1 MANDTKIGW
10 IGLGMMG
17 EPMAQNV
24 LKAGF
29 PLQVYNRSREKAQ
42 TIEAA
47 GATVAESVADL
58 ARSSETLVTMI
69 SDDVALEA
77 VALGADGAF
86 AHMPSGALFIDMSTV
101 SPAMS
106 ARVAAAA
113 AEKGIEYLRA
123 PVSGSIGLATAG
135 TLTIFAS
142 GPKQKYDES
151 LALFEA
157 MGGSLFHVGDA
168 EEARFLKLAI
178 NMMVGIT
185 AGMMAEAL
193 SLGEK
198 GGLDWDQM
206 IEIIS
211 SSAVASP
218 LINYKVD
225 TLKNRDFAPAFP
237 AWMMAKDFNLALDT
251 ARDESIPLPIT
262 ALVRQHWSAMEA
274 TGRGE
279 MDFFAYVTLMEQLSG
294 LDSGSDK

>member
-1 MANDTKIGW
+1 MANDTKVGW

-29 PLQVYNRSREKAQ
+29 PLQVFNRSREKAGMLDD
-42 TIEAA
+42 E
-47 GATVAESVADL
+47 GAIVAESAADL
-58 ARSSETLVTMI
+58 ARASETLVTMI
-69 SDDVALEA
+69 SDDVALAA
-77 VALGADGAF
+77 VALGDDGVF
-86 AHMPSGALFIDMSTV
+86 AHMAAGSLFIDMSTV

-106 ARVAAAA
+106 ARVADAAA
-113 AEKGIEYLRA
+113 AKGIHYLRA
-123 PVSGSIGLATAG
+123 PVSGSIGLAAAG

-142 GPKQKYDES
+142 GPKDKYEES

-157 MGGSLFHVGDA
+157 MGGSLFHVGTG
-168 EEARFLKLAI
+168 EEARYLKLAI

-193 SLGEK
+193 TLGEK

-206 IEIIS
+206 VEIIS

-225 TLKNRDFAPAFP
+225 TLKNRDFTPAFP

-251 ARDESIPLPIT
+251 ARDESLPLPIT